1 MKKIIYHIVVIFIGI
16 LNFLSA
22 RKAMTLYLILL
33 RFCGVHI
40 TGNPRF
46 ISTRIRIDEFNLI
59 HIGSNSVISEN
70 VVLLTHDYSCTNAL
84 RVKNRIFSGD
94 ISIHK
99 PIHIG
104 SNSFVGLGVI
114 ILPGTVIGDNVIV
127 GAGAVVKGNLE
138 SNNIYIG
145 NPARSIGTIEDYADK
160 LDKLI
165 SENIIDIRIDK
176 K

>member
-1 MKKIIYHIVVIFIGI
+1 M
-16 LNFLSA
+16 
-22 RKAMTLYLILL
+22 L
-33 RFCGVHI
+33 RNMH
-40 TGNPRF
+40 
-46 ISTRIRIDEFNLI
+46 
-59 HIGSNSVISEN
+59 
-70 VVLLTHDYSCTNAL
+70 
-84 RVKNRIFSGD
+84 
-94 ISIHK
+94 IHK

>member
-59 HIGSNSVISEN
+59 
-70 VVLLTHDYSCTNAL
+70 
-84 RVKNRIFSGD
+84 
-94 ISIHK
+94 
-99 PIHIG
+99 
-104 SNSFVGLGVI
+104 
-114 ILPGTVIGDNVIV
+114 
-127 GAGAVVKGNLE
+127 
-138 SNNIYIG
+138 
-145 NPARSIGTIEDYADK
+145 
-160 LDKLI
+160 
-165 SENIIDIRIDK
+165 
-176 K
+176 